1 MYGWW
6 TCQPYAHMKQPMTD
20 PDRSEKVRRE
30 INNFKDINQDYK
42 KNEIKKNIKMK
53 IKKNIKIESR
63 KKEKKT

>member
-1 MYGWW
+1 
-6 TCQPYAHMKQPMTD
+6 MKQPMTD

-53 IKKNIKIESR
+53 IKKKIKIESR